1 MTDTSDSTS
10 IREAVT
16 RQLPRRYRAELRF
29 RAAGLAAVASAV
41 GILFVLLVSILSQ
54 GLPAFTVHQLV
65 LPVELER
72 DLVDPNGDGSEASLR
87 RGAYSRVLQ
96 EAIRTEFPEVTSR
109 RDLRNLFSLYTPLNA
124 TRLMDAMLDDP
135 ALVGETY
142 TFRMPIADDLDLY
155 LKGRLV
161 EDRTPATDG
170 RLSVEAADGAF
181 AVRSSEPDF
190 AGLVDEITRVLRT
203 EVAALEARAVQ
214 AREQAAGLEGEAAED
229 ARYEAERYDAQAA
242 DLREQMTAAGGRI
255 ELGDELPSVL
265 VELDGA
271 TLRLTGLDSDG
282 MTARGEALLGEPASV
297 ETGVETG
304 AGDWTLYVIETPESR
319 RRVDDQ
325 TIVWTRALDDR
336 GRISTDFNT
345 YLFTNAD
352 SREPELAG
360 VKGALFGS
368 ILTMLITI
376 TLSVPVGVFTAVYL
390 EEYAPKNRLTD
401 LIEVN
406 INNLAA
412 VPSIVFGLLGL
423 AVFINAFGLPRSA
436 PLVGGLVLSLMT
448 LPTVIIASRA
458 ALKAVPQSI
467 RQAALAV
474 GASKTQSVFH
484 HVLPLAAPGIL
495 TGSII
500 GLAQALGETA
510 PLLMIGMVAFIAD
523 APTLGL
529 EGLTQPATVMPVQ
542 VFLWSDGAERAFEA
556 RTAAAIL
563 VLLALMIGFN
573 ALAIYLRRRFERR
586 W

>member
-10 IREAVT
+10 IRDAVT
-16 RQLPRRYRAELRF
+16 RHLPRRYRAELRF

-41 GILFVLLVSILSQ
+41 GILFVLLASILSQ
-54 GLPAFTVHQLV
+54 GLPAFTVNQLV
-65 LPVELER
+65 LTVELDR
-72 DLVDPNGDGSEASLR
+72 DIVDPNGDGSEASLR

-96 EAIRTEFPEVTSR
+96 DAIRAEFPDVTSR

-124 TRLMDAMLDDP
+124 TRLMDAVLDDP
-135 ALVGETY
+135 ALVGETR

-161 EDRTPATDG
+161 EDRTLDPDG
-170 RLSVEAADGAF
+170 RLSVDAVDGGLAI
-181 AVRSSEPDF
+181 RSSEADF
-190 AGLVDEITRVLRT
+190 AGLFEQATGMLQA
-203 EVAALEARAVQ
+203 EVAALEARAAQ
-214 AREQAAGLEGEAAED
+214 ARDRAAGLEGEEAED
-229 ARYEAERYDAQAA
+229 ARYEAERYADEAA
-242 DLREQMTAAGGRI
+242 DLRDEMAAAGGRI
-255 ELGDELPSVL
+255 ELGDELPSIL

-271 TLRLTGLDSDG
+271 TVRLTALDSDG
-282 MTARGEALLGEPASV
+282 MTARGEAVLGEPA
-297 ETGVETG
+297 GMQAG
-304 AGDWTLYVIETPESR
+304 AGAWTLYVIETPESR

-376 TLSVPVGVFTAVYL
+376 FLSVPVGVFTAVYL

>member
-1 MTDTSDSTS
+1 MTDTTDATP
-10 IREAVT
+10 IRDAVS

-41 GILFVLLVSILSQ
+41 GILFVLLVSIVSQ
-54 GLPAFTVHQLV
+54 GLPAFTVNQLV
-65 LPVELER
+65 LPVHLDR
-72 DLVDPNGDGSEASLR
+72 ALVDPQGDSSEASLR
-87 RGAYSRVLQ
+87 RGSYSRVLQ
-96 EAIRTEFPEVTSR
+96 EAIRAEFPGVTSR
-109 RDLRNLFSLYTPLNA
+109 RELRNLFGLYTPLNA
-124 TRLMDAMLDDP
+124 TRLMDDVLADP
-135 ALVGETY
+135 SLVGETT
-142 TFRMPIADDLDLY
+142 TFRMPIADDVDLY

-161 EDRTPATDG
+161 DDRTVPTSG
-170 RLSVEAADGAF
+170 SLSVSDGEDGLV
-181 AVRSSEPDF
+181 VRSSAPDF
-190 AGLVDEITRVLRT
+190 SGLVADVTAMIRAEAAALDARAGQARDRA
-203 EVAALEARAVQ
+203 AALE
-214 AREQAAGLEGEAAED
+214 GEDAED
-229 ARYEAERYDAQAA
+229 AAYEAERLAGQAS
-242 DLREQMTAAGGRI
+242 DLRALLADGADRI
-255 ELGDELPSVL
+255 ELDDELPSVL
-265 VELDGA
+265 VELGGA
-271 TLRLTGLDSDG
+271 TVRLTALGSDG
-282 MTARGEALLGEPASV
+282 LTAEGEALLGAPAAAD
-297 ETGVETG
+297 T
-304 AGDWTLYVIETPESR
+304 ADWTLYVIDTPESR

-325 TIVWTRALDDR
+325 TIVWTRALQAR
-336 GRISTDFNT
+336 GRIHTDFNT
-345 YLFTNAD
+345 YLFANAD

-376 TLSVPVGVFTAVYL
+376 CLSVPVGVFTAVYL

>member
-1 MTDTSDSTS
+1 MTDTSDTTS
-10 IREAVT
+10 IRDAVS

-41 GILFVLLVSILSQ
+41 GILVILLISILSQ
-54 GLPAFTVHQLV
+54 GLPAFTVNQLV
-65 LPVELER
+65 LPVHLDR
-72 DLVDPNGDGSEASLR
+72 SVVDPEGDASEASLR

-96 EAIRTEFPEVTSR
+96 DAIRAEFPEVTAR
-109 RDLRNLFSLYTPLNA
+109 RDLRNLFGLYTPLNA
-124 TRLMDAMLDDP
+124 TRLMDDVLADP
-135 ALVGETY
+135 SLVGETY

-161 EDRTPATDG
+161 EDRTLATSG
-170 RLSVEAADGAF
+170 LLTISADGDAL
-181 AVRSSEPDF
+181 ALNSSAPDF
-190 AGLVDEITRVLRT
+190 ASLVEDAMATMRAEAT
-203 EVAALEARAVQ
+203 ALDARAER
-214 AREQAAGLEGEAAED
+214 ARNLAAELEGSDAED
-229 ARYEAERYDAQAA
+229 ALYEAERLSAQAQA
-242 DLREQMTAAGGRI
+242 LREELAENDGRI
-255 ELGDELPSVL
+255 ELNRDLPTIL
-265 VELDGA
+265 VELSGVA
-271 TLRLTGLDSDG
+271 VRLTALDANGRS
-282 MTARGEALLGEPASV
+282 ASGEAMLGDAADIS
-297 ETGVETG
+297 G
-304 AGDWTLYVIETPESR
+304 AADWTLYVIDTPEGR
-319 RRVDDQ
+319 RRVSDQ
-325 TIVWTRALDDR
+325 AIVWTRALEAR
-336 GRISTDFNT
+336 GLVRTDFNT
-345 YLFTNAD
+345 YLFSNAD

-368 ILTMLITI
+368 ILTMLIVI
-376 TLSVPVGVFTAVYL
+376 CLSVPVGVFTAIYL

>member
-10 IREAVT
+10 IRDAVT

-41 GILFVLLVSILSQ
+41 GILFVLLISIMSQ
-54 GLPAFTVHQLV
+54 GLPAFTVNQLV
-65 LPVELER
+65 LPVELDR

-96 EAIRTEFPEVTSR
+96 EAIRTEFPEVTAR

-124 TRLMDAMLDDP
+124 TRLMDAVLDDP

-161 EDRTPATDG
+161 EDRTLDTDG
-170 RLSVEAADGAF
+170 RLSVDAADGGF

-190 AGLVDEITRVLRT
+190 AGLVDEATRMLQT
-203 EVAALEARAVQ
+203 EVAALEARAAQ
-214 AREQAAGLEGEAAED
+214 AREQAAGLEGEQAED

-242 DLREQMTAAGGRI
+242 DLRDQMAASGGRI

-271 TLRLTGLDSDG
+271 TLRLTELDSDG
-282 MTARGEALLGEPASV
+282 MTARGEALLGAPAAA
-297 ETGVETG
+297 E
-304 AGDWTLYVIETPESR
+304 AGGWTLYVIETPESR

-376 TLSVPVGVFTAVYL
+376 CLSVPVGVFTAVYL